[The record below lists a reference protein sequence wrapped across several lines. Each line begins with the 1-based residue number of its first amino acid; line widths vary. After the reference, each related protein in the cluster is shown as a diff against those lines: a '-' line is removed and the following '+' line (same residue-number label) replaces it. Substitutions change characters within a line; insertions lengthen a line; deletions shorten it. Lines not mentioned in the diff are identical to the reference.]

1 MLVRL
6 SHASTFSKKVGGGNA
21 VRAEFPSG
29 ATRSLMG
36 VGSAFADDMR
46 GGAFYPGRHFRTP
59 CAMAGN
65 RVESTP

>member
-1 MLVRL
+1 
-6 SHASTFSKKVGGGNA
+6 
-21 VRAEFPSG
+21 
-29 ATRSLMG
+29 LMG

-46 GGAFYPGRHFRTP
+46 GGAFYPGWHFDMP